1 MAKLDEITE
10 LLTDEVEGLKRM
22 LVKLETLSKEL
33 TSSETVQ
40 DISLIRNELKELN
53 RIQGDHFQ
61 GQDTRTIKIE
71 EQLKK
76 SQIIPEWL
84 LFMVSLILITSLS
97 ISGYLGYQVVQFEEE
112 KEKAFEEGKAA
123 NPTELN
129 SYFKEHPDIYK
140 DFLIWSRKEVKP
152 GQK

>member
-10 LLTDEVEGLKRM
+10 LLTDELEGLKRM
-22 LVKLETLSKEL
+22 LVKLEQLSKEL

-40 DISLIRNELKELN
+40 DISQIRNELKELN
-53 RIQGDHFQ
+53 RTQRDHFQ
-61 GQDTRTIKIE
+61 GQDTRNIKME

-84 LFMVSLILITSLS
+84 LFMVCLILIISLS
-97 ISGYLGYQVVQFEEE
+97 ISGYLGYQVLQFEEE

-140 DFLIWSRKEVKP
+140 HFLIWSNEERKP

>member
-61 GQDTRTIKIE
+61 GQDTRTNQIE

-84 LFMVSLILITSLS
+84 LFMVSLILIISLS

-112 KEKAFEEGKAA
+112 KEKAFEEGRTSIS
-123 NPTELN
+123 TELKN
-129 SYFKEHPDIYK
+129 YFGEYPEAYRTFLKWSEKEENPN
-140 DFLIWSRKEVKP
+140 P
-152 GQK
+152 M

>member
-10 LLTDEVEGLKRM
+10 LLTDELEGLKQM
-22 LVKLETLSKEL
+22 LVKLELLSKEL

-61 GQDTRTIKIE
+61 KQKAGTIQIG

-84 LFMVSLILITSLS
+84 LFMVSLILIISLS

-112 KEKAFEEGKAA
+112 KEKAFEEGRTAIS
-123 NPTELN
+123 TELKN
-129 SYFKEHPDIYK
+129 YFGEYPEAYRIFLKWSEKEENPN
-140 DFLIWSRKEVKP
+140 P
-152 GQK
+152 M

>member
-10 LLTDEVEGLKRM
+10 LLTDELEGLKQM
-22 LVKLETLSKEL
+22 LVKLELLSKEL
-33 TSSETVQ
+33 TGSETVQ
-40 DISLIRNELKELN
+40 DISAIRKELKDLN

-61 GQDTRTIKIE
+61 GQDTRTIQIG

-84 LFMVSLILITSLS
+84 LFMVSLILIISLS

-112 KEKAFEEGKAA
+112 KEKAFEVDTSDQIA
-123 NPTELN
+123 
-129 SYFKEHPDIYK
+129 
-140 DFLIWSRKEVKP
+140 P
-152 GQK
+152 GFSVSLRQ

>member
-1 MAKLDEITE
+1 
-10 LLTDEVEGLKRM
+10 
-22 LVKLETLSKEL
+22 
-33 TSSETVQ
+33 
-40 DISLIRNELKELN
+40 
-53 RIQGDHFQ
+53 
-61 GQDTRTIKIE
+61 
-71 EQLKK
+71 
-76 SQIIPEWL
+76 
-84 LFMVSLILITSLS
+84 MVSLILITSLS

-140 DFLIWSRKEVKP
+140 HFLIWSNEERKP

>member
-10 LLTDEVEGLKRM
+10 LLTDELEGFRQM
-22 LVKLETLSKEL
+22 LAKLEQLSKEL

-40 DISLIRNELKELN
+40 DISLIRNELEELK
-53 RIQGDHFQ
+53 RTQEHHFQ
-61 GQDTRTIKIE
+61 GQDTRTIQIE
-71 EQLKK
+71 EQFKK

-84 LFMVSLILITSLS
+84 LFMVCLILIISLS
-97 ISGYLGYQVVQFEEE
+97 ISGYLGYQVVQSSEE

-140 DFLIWSRKEVKP
+140 DFLIWSKKEVKP

>member
-10 LLTDEVEGLKRM
+10 LLTDELEGLKQM
-22 LVKLETLSKEL
+22 LVQLKTLTKEL
-33 TSSETVQ
+33 TGSETVK
-40 DISLIRNELKELN
+40 DISSIRYELKELN
-53 RIQGDHFQ
+53 KTQEDHFKR
-61 GQDTRTIKIE
+61 QDTRTLQIE

-84 LFMVSLILITSLS
+84 LFMVSLILIISLS

-112 KEKAFEEGKAA
+112 KVKAFEEGKAA

-140 DFLIWSRKEVKP
+140 DFLIWSKNEVMP